1 MLLMPSVQE
10 KLMLM
15 LGFLIVDNWMA
26 KLSPDE
32 TGVVKCTRK

>member
-1 MLLMPSVQE
+1 MLLMPSVLE

-15 LGFLIVDNWMA
+15 LGLFIVDNWVA
-26 KLSPDE
+26 KLSPDQ